1 MSAESDGDSSHGC
14 GRYMGSIKSR
24 VLGQRWGKF
33 GGGKRGNRG
42 TPGNF
47 LPHCVANTHAS
58 HSAYFWV
65 FRVEFFPLPTT
76 PDFFL
81 LFFCFSKWKT
91 FLLSFCWQL
100 FCAATTEQGKFLKW
114 LNWIGLDK
122 FAARKT
128 LNLQWLKAPPLL
140 SRFCTCKWTAVGSQ
154 SGDVTIE
161 SYL

>member
-1 MSAESDGDSSHGC
+1 MWTIYGF
-14 GRYMGSIKSR
+14 YKVSR
-24 VLGQRWGKF
+24 VGPTLGKI
-33 GGGKRGNRG
+33 RGE
-42 TPGNF
+42 GN
-47 LPHCVANTHAS
+47 
-58 HSAYFWV
+58 
-65 FRVEFFPLPTT
+65 VEIGEPLATFCHIALPTRT
-76 PDFFL
+76 PVILLTSEFSELSFFHYQQPPISFSF
-81 LFFCFSKWKT
+81 FFCFSKWKT